1 MIKHVEKYNLG
12 EEPETDLA
20 YWLTKTPI
28 ERLAALEQL
37 RQNYIKFFLNG
48 NKPRFQRVYTVVK

>member
-1 MIKHVEKYNLG
+1 MIKHVAKYKLG

-20 YWLTKTPI
+20 FWLTKTPV
-28 ERLAALEQL
+28 ERLTALEKM
-37 RQNYIKFFLNG
+37 RQNYITFFLNG